1 MKQGEPI
8 MKKNL
13 ITIVLIGMLALMLYG
28 CQPIT
33 NTGTGMGG
41 AAMAAMPNL
50 MIHAHDYSFDL
61 PKQVAAGI
69 VRITI
74 DSDGK
79 EPHHAQ
85 LARLNDG
92 VTQEQFLAALQAGL
106 EAMIPLVSFTGGPAP
121 IDAGGSQTVLM
132 ELTAGNYVVLC
143 FVPSA
148 DGLPHLAKGMIGFFA
163 VVAGENKTAAPIA
176 DAGVELLDFSFKLPE
191 AVKAGKQTWSVTNKG
206 QQLHEVNLMK
216 LTDGK
221 TIDDVMAW
229 AKDPTT
235 APPFMNVGGFQGIN
249 PGATGWMELD
259 LAAGEYIAICH
270 ITDPATGKPHEALGM
285 VLPFTVQ

>member
-1 MKQGEPI
+1 M
-8 MKKNL
+8 KNL
-13 ITIVLIGMLALMLYG
+13 KTWALTGLLALALNG

-33 NTGTGMGG
+33 NTGAGMGAA
-41 AAMAAMPNL
+41 AAMALPEL
-50 MIHAHDYSFDL
+50 MIHAHDYTYDL
-61 PKQVAAGI
+61 PKAVAAGI

-79 EPHHAQ
+79 EAHHAQ

-92 VTQEQFLAALQAGL
+92 VTQEQFLAALQEGE
-106 EAMIPLVSFTGGPAP
+106 EAMFPLVSFTGGPAP

-132 ELTAGNYVVLC
+132 ALTAGNYVVLC
-143 FVPSA
+143 FVPAA
-148 DGLPHLAKGMIGFFA
+148 DGLPHLAKGMIGFFE

-191 AVKAGKQTWSVTNKG
+191 AVKAGKQIWSVTNKG

-229 AKDPTT
+229 AQDPTT

-249 PGATGWMELD
+249 PGETGWMELD

-270 ITDPATGKPHEALGM
+270 IPDPATGKPHEELGM
-285 VLPFTVQ
+285 MLPFTVK

>member
-1 MKQGEPI
+1 MKS
-8 MKKNL
+8 L
-13 ITIVLIGMLALMLYG
+13 ITVMLLGLLTLTLYG

-33 NTGTGMGG
+33 NTDAGMGAA
-41 AAMAAMPNL
+41 AAMALPEL
-50 MIHAHDYSFDL
+50 MIHAHDYKYDL
-61 PKQVAAGI
+61 PKQIAAGI

-92 VTQEQFLAALQAGL
+92 VTQEQFLAALQEGE
-106 EAMIPLVSFTGGPAP
+106 EAMFPLVSFAGGPAP

-132 ELTAGNYVVLC
+132 ELAAGNYVVLC

-163 VVAGENKTAAPIA
+163 VVAGENTTAAPIA
-176 DAGVELLDFSFKLPE
+176 DTGVELLDFSFKLPE

-206 QQLHEVNLMK
+206 QQLHEINLMK

-259 LAAGEYIAICH
+259 LAAGDYIAICH
-270 ITDPATGKPHEALGM
+270 IPDRATGKPHEELGM
-285 VLPFTVQ
+285 ILPFRVK

>member
-1 MKQGEPI
+1 M
-8 MKKNL
+8 
-13 ITIVLIGMLALMLYG
+13 LIGLLALSLYG
-28 CQPIT
+28 CQPVT
-33 NTGTGMGG
+33 NTGLEMADG
-41 AAMAAMPNL
+41 AMMVMPEL
-50 MIHAHDYSFDL
+50 MIHAHDYSYDL

-69 VRITI
+69 VRISI
-74 DSDGK
+74 DNDGK

-92 VTQEQFLAALQAGL
+92 VTQDQFLAALQEGE
-106 EAMIPLVSFTGGPAP
+106 EAMFPLVSFAGGPAP

-143 FVPSA
+143 FVPAA
-148 DGLPHLAKGMIGFFA
+148 DGLPHLAKGMVGFFE
-163 VVAGENKTAAPIA
+163 VVAGENKTAAPAA
-176 DAGVELLDFSFKLPE
+176 DAVVELLDFSFNLPE
-191 AVKAGKQTWSVTNKG
+191 AVKAGKQTWLVTNKG

-216 LTDGK
+216 LIEGK

-235 APPFMNVGGFQGIN
+235 APPFMNVGGFQAIH

-259 LAAGEYIAICH
+259 LSVGEYIAICH
-270 ITDPATGKPHEALGM
+270 VPDPATGKAHEALGM
-285 VLPFTVQ
+285 VSPFTVSE

>member
-1 MKQGEPI
+1 

-28 CQPIT
+28 CQPVT
-33 NTGTGMGG
+33 NTGAGMDS
-41 AAMAAMPNL
+41 ATMAIMPEL
-50 MIHAHDYSFDL
+50 MIHAHDYKYDL
-61 PKQVAAGI
+61 PKEVAAGI
-69 VRITI
+69 VRMTLT
-74 DSDGK
+74 SDGK
-79 EPHHAQ
+79 EAHHAQ
-85 LARLNDG
+85 LARLNNG
-92 VTQEQFLAALQAGL
+92 ITQEQFLAALQEGL

-132 ELTAGNYVVLC
+132 ELAAGNYVVLC

-148 DGLPHLAKGMIGFFA
+148 DGLPHVAKGMIGFFE
-163 VVAGENKTAAPIA
+163 VVAGENRTVAPTA

-221 TIDDVMAW
+221 TLDDVMAW

-235 APPFMNVGGFQGIN
+235 APPFLNVGGFQGIN
-249 PGATGWMELD
+249 PGETGWMELD

-270 ITDPATGKPHEALGM
+270 IPDPATGKPHEELGM
-285 VLPFTVQ
+285 MLPFTVK